1 MIWSIDKPIKNKY
14 IFFIFIYLQQGDA
27 CQTEEV
33 DEENKSLI
41 WTLVKQVNKCY
52 ILWRVNKYTT
62 KGRDQFYWA
71 TTPLKSYKDRNICDI
86 TYKCN
91 VLYSLDLSLKS
102 FFHRKSQILRKY
114 QNSEVLSIHVLYI
127 FVHAQSMYCQ
137 QNLILYINYIG
148 QFYI

>member
-114 QNSEVLSIHVLYI
+114 QNSEVVIDPCLIHLSACSVNVLPAEFNFIYK
-127 FVHAQSMYCQ
+127 
-137 QNLILYINYIG
+137 LYRTMV
-148 QFYI
+148 